1 MTYNPYLLRFELDAL
16 TARASYHEQ
25 RGRNLASFRAHLDT
39 AEAQLARRPRF
50 PWSRPQSSLKKAH
63 RSGNAALRSL
73 TAARVGRPVAEA
85 VGAPTLAQASL
96 RRRTQCDVC
105 GAGEATLKFCNDY
118 FCVTCYINEAVTMRH
133 ASAYWSAPDDATF
146 DTFDVDAAYVQ
157 ARNAAAAI
165 PSGDVQAAA
174 QANQALT
181 GALRSL
187 FAVAEAYP
195 DLKANQNFL
204 ELQQALQNIEGDLG
218 NARRYYNATVRDYNT
233 SIQQFPGV
241 ILANMTGFKQREFF
255 ELEDKAEAKNI
266 EVKF

>member
-1 MTYNPYLLRFELDAL
+1 MALWIILGIVVLLVIWIISMYNGFVK
-16 TARASYHEQ
+16 ARIKIDNS
-25 RGRNLASFRAHLDT
+25 
-39 AEAQLARRPRF
+39 
-50 PWSRPQSSLKKAH
+50 WSDINVFLKKRFDLIPNLVNTVKGYAAH
-63 RSGNAALRSL
+63 ESQ
-73 TAARVGRPVAEA
+73 
-85 VGAPTLAQASL
+85 TLEK
-96 RRRTQCDVC
+96 V
-105 GAGEATLKFCNDY
+105 
-118 FCVTCYINEAVTMRH
+118 
-133 ASAYWSAPDDATF
+133 
-146 DTFDVDAAYVQ
+146 VQ
-157 ARNAAAAI
+157 ARNAAAAV

-174 QANQALT
+174 QANQALN
-181 GALRSL
+181 GAFRSL

-241 ILANMTGFKQREFF
+241 ILANMTGFKPREFF

>member
-1 MTYNPYLLRFELDAL
+1 MVLWIILGIIVLLAFWIIGMYNGFVK
-16 TARASYHEQ
+16 ARIKIDNS
-25 RGRNLASFRAHLDT
+25 
-39 AEAQLARRPRF
+39 
-50 PWSRPQSSLKKAH
+50 WSDINVFLKKRFDLIPNLVNTVKGYAAH
-63 RSGNAALRSL
+63 ESQ
-73 TAARVGRPVAEA
+73 
-85 VGAPTLAQASL
+85 TLEK
-96 RRRTQCDVC
+96 V
-105 GAGEATLKFCNDY
+105 
-118 FCVTCYINEAVTMRH
+118 
-133 ASAYWSAPDDATF
+133 
-146 DTFDVDAAYVQ
+146 VQ
-157 ARNAAAAI
+157 ARNAAVAV

-174 QANQALT
+174 QTNQVLT

-241 ILANMTGFKQREFF
+241 ILANMTGFKPREFF
-255 ELEDKAEAKNI
+255 ELEDKTEAKNV